1 MFWLELTLI
10 PLREEDG
17 LKYYPDAQTKKL
29 PYYAQFFNMAEMD
42 STFLLKILHVHDQG
56 HIHSNK

>member
-1 MFWLELTLI
+1 
-10 PLREEDG
+10 
-17 LKYYPDAQTKKL
+17 
-29 PYYAQFFNMAEMD
+29 MAEMD